1 MWVLKSSR
9 VTMAEQFNTYPSF
22 EAKETNPQNPP
33 LPRSPRNPAAPTPK
47 LFTTCPPS
55 PDARKQ
61 KNNSSTKYR
70 FTMILRIPP
79 PSLSS

>member
-33 LPRSPRNPAAPTPK
+33 LPPK